1 MWLRIQKYV
10 GLSNNPLTSLSG
22 CSRFTVTDWL
32 FQISD
37 QSMLAHS
44 LFQKTQPY
52 PTGQRILDFKGEEL
66 YIELGRQLLF
76 RQVERE
82 GDNDQDSEEK
92 REG

>member
-1 MWLRIQKYV
+1 
-10 GLSNNPLTSLSG
+10 
-22 CSRFTVTDWL
+22 
-32 FQISD
+32 
-37 QSMLAHS
+37 MLAHS

-52 PTGQRILDFKGEEL
+52 PTGQRTLDFKGEEL
-66 YIELGRQLLF
+66 YIELGRQLVF

>member
-10 GLSNNPLTSLSG
+10 GLSDNPLTSLSG
-22 CSRFTVTDWL
+22 CSRFAITDWL

-66 YIELGRQLLF
+66 YIELGRQLVF